1 MRTVQNRPTKESRRA
16 ERQKVGSLSSLVV
29 QPKTKNRYAES
40 FRKFCEFHELVESF
54 PLPEFHIFDEWVADY
69 VEQLWE
75 EGSPKSDASYAL
87 AAIQFFR
94 PQAKNHLVWSWKL
107 VKTWNQV
114 ELPTRATPF
123 SAELVLSMA
132 GQAFKWKQ
140 FRMGWLLI
148 LGFAAFL
155 RTSELITIER
165 KEVVLPQHGRPQE
178 AVLLL
183 SDTKGTK
190 KNLLPLDKVVI
201 QEKLCLQALQQLCKG
216 LQPGDS
222 LSQQSNRQFRKLF
235 KDLLHALQLGN
246 QGYMPYSL
254 RRGGVTSAYKLGVPL
269 DVLVTQG
276 RWQHLPT
283 ARLYIDHGLQ
293 SLAQISHP
301 PQTLHLCAKM
311 RQWFRTVS
319 QDGTRGMRLGKCQ
332 SWMADT
338 S

>member
-1 MRTVQNRPTKESRRA
+1 MNGLQTTWSNSGKKE
-16 ERQKVGSLSSLVV
+16 G
-29 QPKTKNRYAES
+29 
-40 FRKFCEFHELVESF
+40 
-54 PLPEFHIFDEWVADY
+54 
-69 VEQLWE
+69 
-75 EGSPKSDASYAL
+75 PKSDASYAL
-87 AAIQFFR
+87 AAIQFF
-94 PQAKNHLVWSWKL
+94 PAPGQKSPSL
-107 VKTWNQV
+107 
-114 ELPTRATPF
+114 ELEACENLEPSGATNEGYPF
-123 SAELVLSMA
+123 QCRTGAGSMA

-183 SDTKGTK
+183 SDTKGIK

-301 PQTLHLCAKM
+301 PQILHLCAKM